1 MVFGWMLDV
10 IVVVVVVVV
19 GWMLELRKAAW
30 FYTQII
36 AV

>member
-1 MVFGWMLDV
+1 MLDV
-10 IVVVVVVVV
+10 IVVVVVVVVVVV